1 MNDLKTVKVTFRLKG
16 SNNKKLLDIIKQFE
30 DKHDVTIT
38 KTDLLN
44 TAVDVFFNQLEAED
58 KSVKDYLIEYNKLWR
73 RMCKLLWLKNIHL
86 TNT

>member
-30 DKHDVTIT
+30 DEHDVTIT

-58 KSVKDYLIEYNKLWR
+58 KSVKDYLIEYNKL
-73 RMCKLLWLKNIHL
+73 
-86 TNT
+86 